1 MGPSL
6 HPRSEWF
13 PFQWAD
19 LLGKSDSQT
28 QKRTAHCHRWWLR
41 GGGTLEKSALL
52 PKRKRQKKETFLCLV
67 LLHPDKELEAL
78 ARVAL
83 SLKQN
88 NLTEA
93 RALRC
98 DIWSLPYLWTACYMK
113 ELISSLLKPIRIG
126 CFCYQQPGKTL
137 L

>member
-6 HPRSEWF
+6 RPRSERSS
-13 PFQWAD
+13 FQGAD

-28 QKRTAHCHRWWLR
+28 QERTADYHWWWLR
-41 GGGTLEKSALL
+41 GGGTFGKSALL
-52 PKRKRQKKETFLCLV
+52 PKRKCPKKETFLSLV

-78 ARVAL
+78 TRAAL

-93 RALRC
+93 RAPRW
-98 DIWSLPYLWTACYMK
+98 DIWRLPYLWTACYME

-126 CFCYQQPGKTL
+126 CFCHQQPGKTL